1 MKKFYSFLFVLAAI
15 MAFKWSVYYNMVQ
28 TPGELAVPVLLTVV
42 FSIWAFLLLNK
53 SLKTK
58 GSILFLLLYT
68 VFSIIFLVDVI
79 YFKQFNARA
88 SVMLLQQ
95 MGVVGDV
102 KNSINQLITI
112 HHFTALIDL
121 PLWAGLI
128 IYVAKKDLNIKIN
141 YKALSVIP
149 AVLAI
154 VLMITPFRAAYS
166 DNLAKRE
173 FFSFHVQDVVTAV
186 MNKDDLA
193 MDNVSIVSEINYRNK
208 VYTDKEA
215 LKQMKYNGIGK
226 GKNLIVVQLES
237 FQNFVINREY
247 NGQELTP
254 VLNNLI
260 KDQSLYYDSYFEQLG
275 MGNTSDAE
283 FSTNNGIYPTVYGQ
297 SYALYT
303 NNAFRGL
310 PWQLRDQGYNAYVF
324 HGYKPEFWNRE
335 AAYPGQGF
343 ERYYSEKDYTITEP
357 IGFGLNDKEFFA
369 QNVNFLKDNEK
380 PFYSFMITLSNH
392 HPYQLPKKHQQIN
405 LLDKHVG
412 TLFGDYVQAVK
423 YTDDAIGEFIQ
434 ELKDN
439 GLYDNSVIVFYGDHH
454 GLISSD
460 EESKNI
466 MEDLLGKPYLS
477 DEMLHIPMIIHV
489 PGSGVNETVKT
500 IGTQIDFLP
509 TIMNILGINND
520 NYLIF
525 GKDLSNTPVEDSYA
539 AFQIYAT
546 YGSFIN
552 DKYIFEMS
560 NDYVFE
566 NAKAYDRKTYAP
578 VDVNLCLS
586 MYNSVRED
594 FKKAKFIMDNNLL
607 ASATKYVGDQYK
619 PENNVAATA
628 TPAYIPLEGGRING
642 VSGTNSLEA
651 LTSSYDQNI
660 KTIGLAF
667 SWTEDEDLVAVKD
680 WAATEKL
687 FEEPLKDHSLNG
699 FMMGKMKNDLTQLNV
714 RRVLDWLSSHED
726 SVIVADSGNKGVE
739 FAKYIYDNYKDAK
752 DRFVYKVDSLE
763 EYNRLG
769 YLEMKN
775 IILDLNKV
783 PNTPEEVI
791 NFLKT
796 NTVYAVLVNK
806 DVLAP
811 EQLLEIKKYT
821 TVYFEGVEGYQKQ

>member
-1 MKKFYSFLFVLAAI
+1 MKKFYGFLFVLAAI

-28 TPGELAVPVLLTVV
+28 TPGGLSIPVLLTVV
-42 FSIWAFLLLNK
+42 FSIWTFLLLNK

-58 GSILFLLLYT
+58 GSILFVVLYT
-68 VFSIIFLVDVI
+68 LFSIIFLVDVV

-102 KNSINQLITI
+102 KSSISQLLTI

-121 PLWAGLI
+121 PLWIGL
-128 IYVAKKDLNIKIN
+128 VAYLSKKQVEIKIN
-141 YKALSVIP
+141 YRVLSVLP

-154 VLMITPFRAAYS
+154 ILVIAPFRTVYS

-193 MDNVSIVSEINYRNK
+193 MDNVNIISEINYRNK
-208 VYTDKEA
+208 VYTDPKA
-215 LKQMKYNGIGK
+215 MAAMKYNAIGK

-237 FQNFVINREY
+237 FQNFVINWEY

-254 VLNNLI
+254 NLNKLI
-260 KDQSLYYDSYFEQLG
+260 KDQTLYYDSYYEQLG

-283 FSTNNGIYPTVYGQ
+283 FATNNGIYPTVYGQ

-310 PWQLRDQGYNAYVF
+310 PWQLRDNGYNAYVF

-357 IGFGLNDKEFFA
+357 IGFGLNDKEFFK
-369 QNVNFLKDNEK
+369 QNVDYLKDSEK

-412 TLFGDYVQAVK
+412 TLFGDYVQAVR
-423 YTDDAIGEFIQ
+423 YTDDAIGEFIE
-434 ELKDN
+434 ELKAN
-439 GLYDNSVIVFYGDHH
+439 GMYDNSVIVFYGDHH

-460 EESKNI
+460 EESKKI
-466 MEDLLGKPYLS
+466 MEDVLGKPYLS
-477 DEMLHIPMIIHV
+477 DEMLHIPMLIHV

-509 TIMNILGINND
+509 TIMNIMGITND

-525 GKDLSNTPVEDSYA
+525 GKDLNNTPVEDSYA

-566 NAKAYDRKTYAP
+566 NSKAYDRKTYAP

-586 MYNSVRED
+586 MYNKVRED
-594 FKKAKFIMDNNLL
+594 FKKAKFVMDNNLL
-607 ASATKYVGDQYK
+607 ADATKYVGDQYRPDK
-619 PENNVAATA
+619 KVAEET
-628 TPAYIPLEGGRING
+628 TPNYIPLDGGRIDG
-642 VSGTNSLEA
+642 VAGTNSLEA
-651 LTSSYDQNI
+651 LTSSYEQDI
-660 KTIGLAF
+660 KTIGLSF
-667 SWTEDEDLVAVKD
+667 NWTEDEDLVAIKD
-680 WAATEKL
+680 WSYAQNL
-687 FEEPLKDHSLNG
+687 FETPLSDQTLNS
-699 FMMGKMKNDLTQLNV
+699 FMTGKMKDDLTQLNV
-714 RRVLDWLSSHED
+714 RRILDWLSVHEE
-726 SVIVADSGNKGVE
+726 SYILADAGNRGVD
-739 FAKYIYDNYKDAK
+739 FAKYMYDHFKDAK
-752 DRFVYKVDSLE
+752 DRFIYKVDSLE

-769 YLEMKN
+769 YLEIKN
-775 IILDLNKV
+775 IMLDLNKV
-783 PNTPEEVI
+783 PSTPEDVI
-791 NFLKT
+791 DFLKT
-796 NTVYAVLVNK
+796 NQVYGVLVKK
-806 DVLAP
+806 DLLTP
-811 EQLLEIKKYT
+811 EQVQEMKKYT
-821 TVYFEGVEGYQKQ
+821 TVYFEGPEGYQKQ

>member
-28 TPGELAVPVLLTVV
+28 TPGGLAVPVLLTVV

-58 GSILFLLLYT
+58 GSVLFLILYT

-149 AVLAI
+149 AILAI

-193 MDNVSIVSEINYRNK
+193 MDNVNIVSEINYRNK
-208 VYTDKEA
+208 VYTDQEA

-260 KDQSLYYDSYFEQLG
+260 KDQSLYYDSYYEQLG

-489 PGSGVNETVKT
+489 PGSGINETVKT

-607 ASATKYVGDQYK
+607 ANATKYVGDQYK
-619 PENNVAATA
+619 PENNIAATA
-628 TPAYIPLEGGRING
+628 TPDYIPLEGGRING

-651 LTSSYDQNI
+651 LTSSYEQNI

-687 FEEPLKDHSLNG
+687 FEQPLKDHSLNG
-699 FMMGKMKNDLTQLNV
+699 FMMGKMKNGLTQLNV

-726 SVIVADSGNKGVE
+726 SMIVADSGDKGVE

-775 IILDLNKV
+775 IVLDLNKV
-783 PNTPEEVI
+783 PNTTEEVI

-806 DVLAP
+806 DVLTP
-811 EQLLEIKKYT
+811 DQLLEIKKYT
-821 TVYFEGVEGYQKQ
+821 TVYFEGAEGYQKQ